1 MTRHD
6 SAMQAVTA
14 KADKLSPEWS
24 ALAEQ
29 SLRRF
34 LELST
39 LVQNE
44 KVFLAEDFALYAQGW
59 DELPQPHDSRAYGSV
74 LRNAAKSGLIRRVG
88 YKADRW
94 GSPKSLWVAK

>member
-14 KADKLSPEWS
+14 KADKLIEGWS
-24 ALAEQ
+24 DDALG
-29 SLRRF
+29 F
-34 LELST
+34 LKLY
-39 LVQNE
+39 LKWVPGQ
-44 KVFLAEDFALYAQGW
+44 FIAEDFAQFAFAHGL
-59 DELPQPHDSRAYGSV
+59 EESHDGRSMGSV
-74 LRNAAKSGLIRRVG
+74 MKQAAKSGLIRRVG